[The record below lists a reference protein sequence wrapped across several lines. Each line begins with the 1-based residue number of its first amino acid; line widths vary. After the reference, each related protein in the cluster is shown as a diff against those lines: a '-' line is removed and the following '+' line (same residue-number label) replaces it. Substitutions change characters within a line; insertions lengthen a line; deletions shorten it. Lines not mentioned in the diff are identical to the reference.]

1 MQCFTYE
8 IHACFFP
15 GRKIEMNTWNDR
27 CAVMESD
34 ALSSQD
40 APLHHLCHTETAVME
55 KYTHLQYE
63 DKSLLIQ
70 NSNRN
75 Q

>member
-1 MQCFTYE
+1 
-8 IHACFFP
+8 
-15 GRKIEMNTWNDR
+15 MNTWDDR

-70 NSNRN
+70 NSTVIEINDDMFLYKYAV
-75 Q
+75 